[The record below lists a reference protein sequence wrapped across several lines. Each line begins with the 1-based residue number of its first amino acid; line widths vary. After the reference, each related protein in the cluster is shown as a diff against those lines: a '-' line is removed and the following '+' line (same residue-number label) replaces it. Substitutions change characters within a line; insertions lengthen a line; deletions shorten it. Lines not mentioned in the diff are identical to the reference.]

1 VTLQGNN
8 LAPDERRL
16 LPTDARF
23 TVRALLLLMS
33 LLAVGATIFGFIL
46 RQFSELEQ
54 FRAVVILLV
63 VAAIL
68 VACVAFVVRKRRRL
82 ERDAGV
88 PRFVLVPHSYLF
100 PRAPRLVTRIAGT
113 SALVLGA
120 FGLVMIGAVAWIG
133 PTRNVSPSLAWNGL
147 MALSAC
153 SFGISALWW
162 NRGTRLCDG
171 GLLVHD
177 KFLPWDK
184 FQRCYWDACYRDV
197 LVLETW
203 IAVRVP
209 AEIREQVEA
218 FVRERIAAARPVAVR
233 SGHSE
238 TAAS

>member
-8 LAPDERRL
+8 LASEERL
-16 LPTDARF
+16 PPTDARF
-23 TVRALLLLMS
+23 TVRALLLVMS
-33 LLAVGATIFGFIL
+33 LLAVGATIFGFVL

-54 FRAVVILLV
+54 FRAVAILLA
-63 VAAIL
+63 VAVIL
-68 VACVAFVVRKRRRL
+68 VACVAWVAQKRRRL
-82 ERDAGV
+82 EREAGV
-88 PRFVLVPHSYLF
+88 PRFVLMPHSYLF
-100 PRAPRLVTRIAGT
+100 PLAPRLVTRIAGT
-113 SALVLGA
+113 SALVLGI
-120 FGLVMIGAVAWIG
+120 FGLVMIGVVAWFE
-133 PTRNVSPSLAWNGL
+133 PTRDASPALAWNGF

-177 KFLPWDK
+177 KFMPWDK

-233 SGHSE
+233 SGHSD
-238 TAAS
+238 AAAT